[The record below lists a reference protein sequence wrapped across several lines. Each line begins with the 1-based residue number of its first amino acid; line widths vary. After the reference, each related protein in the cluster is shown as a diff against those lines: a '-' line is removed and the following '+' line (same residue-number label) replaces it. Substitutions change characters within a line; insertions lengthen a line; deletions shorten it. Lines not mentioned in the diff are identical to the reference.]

1 MTAREPARSNDAGAM
16 PAGEGP
22 PEPRPRKRRAAW
34 RFGGV
39 PVDDRPAGDIT
50 CRNCGADAPG
60 AYCPACGQ
68 ETALRLP
75 GAGRFMRE
83 AAGRY
88 VAFDGRMWRTLFALL
103 FRPGFLTREYLA
115 GRRKR
120 YVRPARLVLVLAIAL
135 FAAVRLTADPDE
147 VVRFERDSAD
157 GAKTGGKAATAAA
170 PAPTGKS
177 DAAPGT
183 PKPAPAA
190 AIVVDGD
197 PLTIG
202 SGAAGLRIDE
212 GLNLHLVG
220 VDLPLGE
227 RVEAR
232 LQSFN
237 ALDRERK
244 ARELVAGML
253 RYGPYALIAML
264 PAFALL
270 MKLLYLGR
278 GRRYPER
285 PRRYAEHLVY
295 GAHNHAFVALVGTLA
310 FAIQERPL
318 TLALVAWTA
327 AYLPWSMSAVYG
339 GRWSGVFAR
348 AAVAVVAYV
357 VIFALAVIGLLLA
370 AVVLR

>member
-1 MTAREPARSNDAGAM
+1 MSARERSA
-16 PAGEGP
+16 AGEP
-22 PEPRPRKRRAAW
+22 APEAARPTPSARKPRAAW
-34 RFGGV
+34 LSGA
-39 PVDDRPAGDIT
+39 PPADDRPAGDIT

-157 GAKTGGKAATAAA
+157 SAKTGGKAATAAA

-327 AYLPWSMSAVYG
+327 AYLPWSMRAVYG

>member
-1 MTAREPARSNDAGAM
+1 VTAREPARPEEAGAM

-22 PEPRPRKRRAAW
+22 PAPRARKGRAVW
-34 RFGGV
+34 RFGGA
-39 PVDDRPAGDIT
+39 PVDDRPAGDIA

-103 FRPGFLTREYLA
+103 LRPGFLTREYLA

-135 FAAVRLTADPDE
+135 FAAVRLTADPDGIVSFDRE
-147 VVRFERDSAD
+147 SAD
-157 GAKTGGKAATAAA
+157 GATAGGKAAAA
-170 PAPTGKS
+170 PAPTGTPK
-177 DAAPGT
+177 AAPGT

-202 SGAAGLRIDE
+202 GGGAGLRIDE

-232 LQSFN
+232 LRSFN
-237 ALDRERK
+237 ALDREQK

-270 MKLLYLGR
+270 MKLLYAGR

-295 GAHNHAFVALVGTLA
+295 GAHNHAFVALVGTVA

-318 TLALVAWTA
+318 TLALVAWTV
-327 AYLPWSMSAVYG
+327 AYLPWSMHAVYG

-348 AAVAVVAYV
+348 AAVAVVAYAL
-357 VIFALAVIGLLLA
+357 IFALAVTGLLLA

>member
-1 MTAREPARSNDAGAM
+1 MSARERGA
-16 PAGEGP
+16 AGEP
-22 PEPRPRKRRAAW
+22 APEAARPTPSARKPRAAW
-34 RFGGV
+34 LSGA
-39 PVDDRPAGDIT
+39 PPADDRPAGEIA

-88 VAFDGRMWRTLFALL
+88 VALDGRMWRTLFALT

-135 FAAVRLTADPDE
+135 FAAVRLTANPDDLVKIDPP
-147 VVRFERDSAD
+147 
-157 GAKTGGKAATAAA
+157 AAGAAA
-170 PAPTGKS
+170 AGK
-177 DAAPGT
+177 D
-183 PKPAPAA
+183 APAA
-190 AIVVDGD
+190 IAADHE

-202 SGAAGLRIDE
+202 GEGSGLRIDE
-212 GLNLHLVG
+212 ALNVHLVG
-220 VDLPLGE
+220 VDLPLAD
-227 RVEAR
+227 RVERR
-232 LQSFN
+232 LQGFN
-237 ALDRERK
+237 ELDRAQK
-244 ARELVAGML
+244 SRELVGGML
-253 RYGPYALIAML
+253 RYGPYALVAML

-270 MKLLYLGR
+270 MKLLYAGR
-278 GRRYPER
+278 ARRYPDR

-295 GAHNHAFVALVGTLA
+295 GAHNHAFVALVGTVA
-310 FAIQERPL
+310 SVVQQPPL
-318 TLALVAWTA
+318 TLVLVAWTA
-327 AYLPWSMSAVYG
+327 AYLPWSMRAVYG

-348 AAVAVVAYV
+348 AAVAIVAYA
-357 VIFALAVIGLLLA
+357 VIFAMAVTGLVLA